1 MDTTSKAKVLIVDDD
16 ARTLRLVARV
26 LASCDVPCVTAGS
39 AGEALELL
47 ATAPGID
54 VVLSDIYM
62 PATDGLEFLA
72 TVRKRHADR
81 PWLQFL
87 LITGQASVATAVAA
101 MRLEASDYLLKP
113 VEPKALRESV
123 EHALARARSIREVQS
138 TQRDSPDGAMLRQLA
153 DTAQALVAEL
163 RRGSP
168 NAADADSALRTL
180 NLLQRMADA
189 RSSVFGNAVMPE
201 PAWEMLAEL
210 MSARLSGRHL
220 SVTSLALASKSP
232 MTTALRRIE
241 DLIQGGLA
249 TRLADPEDRRRTY
262 IELTPEGEMRMQL
275 FLEGFSRIARGSA

>member
-1 MDTTSKAKVLIVDDD
+1 
-16 ARTLRLVARV
+16 
-26 LASCDVPCVTAGS
+26 
-39 AGEALELL
+39 
-47 ATAPGID
+47 
-54 VVLSDIYM
+54 VLSDIYM

-72 TVRKRHADR
+72 TVRQRYRDR
-81 PWLQFL
+81 PWLQLL

-123 EHALARARSIREVQS
+123 QHALARAHSIREVQR
-138 TQRDSPDGAMLRQLA
+138 TQRDSPDDAVLRQLA
-153 DTAQALVAEL
+153 ETAQALAAEL

-168 NAADADSALRTL
+168 VPPDAESALKTL
-180 NLLQRMADA
+180 HLLQRMVDA
-189 RSSVFGNAVMPE
+189 RSSVFGDAVMPE

-249 TRLADPEDRRRTY
+249 TRLADPADRRRTY
-262 IELTPEGEMRMQL
+262 IELTPEGVMRMQL
-275 FLEGFSRIARGSA
+275 FLESFSRFARGSV

>member
-1 MDTTSKAKVLIVDDD
+1 MLIVDDD
-16 ARTLRLVARV
+16 ARTLRLIARV
-26 LASCDVPCVTAGS
+26 LGSWGVPCVAAGS
-39 AGEALELL
+39 ASEALETL
-47 ATAPGID
+47 AAVPDID
-54 VVLSDIYM
+54 VVLSDIFM

-72 TVRKRHADR
+72 SVRQRHADR
-81 PWLQFL
+81 PWLQLL

-101 MRLEASDYLLKP
+101 IRLDASDYLVKP

-123 EHALARARSIREVQS
+123 QHALARARSIREVQR
-138 TQRDSPDGAMLRQLA
+138 TQRDSPDDVALRQLA
-153 DTAQALVAEL
+153 ETAQALVVEL

-168 NAADADSALRTL
+168 AAGDADSALRTL
-180 NLLQRMADA
+180 DLLQRMADA

-241 DLIQGGLA
+241 DLIHGGLA
-249 TRLADPEDRRRTY
+249 TRHPDPEDRRRTY
-262 IELTPEGEMRMQL
+262 IELTPEGVMRMQL